1 MSFAPLRAN
10 KRSKCYGSGKWTI
23 AVDFE
28 SQRIDYPSEIT
39 LGDQTTSNFENSENF
54 VVMECVDRL
63 LTKGYPPEYIELEY
77 KWPLGHRFKGKL
89 DILVKSRQGDKTY
102 LMIECKT
109 HPKEYEKERE
119 RMQENGGQLFS
130 YWQQDRNAEYL
141 CLYTS
146 FVSEDEVKY
155 ESAIVKIEDAFRS
168 LGDVAEVY
176 NQWNKQ
182 FAYKGLFEP
191 QINPYSVGRAPLL
204 RRDLKPLKKA
214 DGKRIYLQFL
224 EILRHNV
231 VSDKG
236 NAFNKIFN
244 LFLCKIVDE
253 EKRNSQQLDF
263 QWMEGKDTDE
273 SMLGRLNSLYK
284 LGMGKYL
291 NKDVTDYS
299 VEDIAQSQELDD
311 EARRKIIELRLY
323 KNQEFA
329 FVEVFNEASFRQNA
343 RIVIEMVRLLERWQ
357 IRYTHKQQFLG
368 EFFELL
374 LNTGFKQESG
384 QYFTP
389 VPLVQ
394 FIVMSL
400 PIEDIVYEKIGKGD
414 LHFLPYII
422 DFACG
427 SGHFLTE
434 TMDVLECLIQNMS
447 TSRLDRSQVRKL
459 SSYRT
464 DTFGWAEEYIYGI
477 EFDYRLAKTSKLA
490 CFLNGDG
497 EAQIFHASGIA
508 PFYSESYFGRL
519 SANGSSNQRFDILVA
534 NPPYAVKGF
543 KSTIRDGGTSFTL
556 FDKLGDKSDNIE
568 VLFVERMAQLVKPDG
583 VVGIVL
589 HMSLITG
596 GKIYEDTRRILLEN
610 FEIRGIVLLG
620 SGAFM
625 ATGINTVILFL
636 RKRVEHIQL
645 ETESDYRSICCGQNV
660 VVVSSGEKD
669 VEKKFLGYEF
679 SKRRGSEGIKI
690 RRESRLLDKNNPS
703 SQKHTC
709 SYILANMRG
718 DHLPDIDPVLSEHV
732 KIRPMEDLFHWDE
745 GRFTNAF
752 VFKKYKLSYPQA
764 DRLVSLRS
772 VIGEIDQ
779 GKRPRGGVSEITG
792 GAWSLG
798 GEHINGATCEIV
810 TDSMKYVPADYF
822 LRMTR
827 GIVGDGDILVN
838 KDGALTGKAALFLGS
853 SELDVC
859 VNEHLY
865 RIRAN
870 EDKVR
875 QKYLFYYMVS
885 DFFQQQ
891 VIVYAHQKNGQPGLN
906 LMHIERIRFL
916 ALDKEEQALVINR
929 IDEQWDSLVGDGERK
944 RFASEVFAD
953 LGLVGEHV

>member
-1 MSFAPLRAN
+1 MPPRDN
-10 KRSKCYGSGKWTI
+10 RRKKRYGSEGWTI
-23 AVDFE
+23 EVDFKAE
-28 SQRIDYPSEIT
+28 TINYPVEIK
-39 LGDQTTSNFENSENF
+39 LGDKTTSNFQSSENF
-54 VVMECVDRL
+54 VVLECVDRL
-63 LTKGYPPEYIELEY
+63 LTKGYPPDCIELEH

-89 DILVKSRQGDKTY
+89 DILVKERDAGVPY

-109 HPKEYEKERE
+109 HPEEYERE
-119 RMQENGGQLFS
+119 KGRMQKNGGQLFS

-146 FVSEDEVKY
+146 FVSEGEVKY
-155 ESAIVKIEDAFRS
+155 ESAIVHIEDAFRS

-176 NQWNKQ
+176 NRWNKQ

-191 QINPYSVGRAPLL
+191 QVNPFGVGSAPLL
-204 RRDLKPLKKA
+204 RSDLKPLKEA

-253 EKRNSQQLDF
+253 EKRNGQQLDF
-263 QWMEGKDTDE
+263 QWLEGRDTDV
-273 SMLGRLNSLYK
+273 SMLGRLNALYK
-284 LGMGKYL
+284 LGMDKYL

-299 VEDIAQSQELDD
+299 VEDIAGSELLD
-311 EARRKIIELRLY
+311 EDARRKITELRLY

-329 FVEVFNEASFRQNA
+329 FVEVFNEDSFRQNA

-400 PIEDIVYEKIGKGD
+400 PIEDIVHDKIGRGE
-414 LHFLPYII
+414 LHFLPYTI

-434 TMDVLECLIQNMS
+434 VMDMLERLVQNMP
-447 TSRLDRSQVRKL
+447 TSSLDRPQERKL
-459 SSYRT
+459 HSYRA
-464 DTFGWAEEYIYGI
+464 DTLGWAEEYVYGI

-497 EAQIFHASGIA
+497 EAQILHASGLE
-508 PFYSESYFGRL
+508 PFDCETYWGRL
-519 SANGSSNQRFDILVA
+519 KASGRNNQQFDILVA

-543 KSTIRDGGTSFTL
+543 KATVNNGAASFAL

-568 VLFVERMAQLVKPDG
+568 VLFVERMAQLVRPGG

-589 HMSLITG
+589 HLSLITG
-596 GKIYEDTRRILLEN
+596 GKVYEDTRRILLEN
-610 FEIRGIVLLG
+610 FEVNGIVLLG

-636 RKRVEHIQL
+636 RKRHKAVHL
-645 ETESDYRSICCGQNV
+645 ETVSDYREVCRGRSV
-660 VVVSSGEKD
+660 VVVTCGEKD
-669 VEKKFLGYEF
+669 VEKRFLGYEF
-679 SKRRGSEGIKI
+679 SRRRGSEGIKI
-690 RRESRLLDKNNPS
+690 RRESRLLDKSNPDS
-703 SQKHTC
+703 HKHVNG
-709 SYILANMRG
+709 YILANMRG
-718 DHLPDIDPVLSEHV
+718 SPWTDIDPVLSEHV
-732 KIRPMEDLFHWDE
+732 RVRAMRDLFHWDE
-745 GRFTNAF
+745 SGFSNAF
-752 VFKKYKLSYPQA
+752 VFKKYRLSYPQA

-772 VIGEIDQ
+772 VIGEIEQ
-779 GKRPRGGVSEITG
+779 GKRPRGGVSEITS

-798 GEHINGATCEIV
+798 GEHIDGATCEIV
-810 TDSMKYVPADYF
+810 TDGMKYVPEDYF
-822 LRMTR
+822 LSMTR
-827 GIVGDGDILVN
+827 GVVRGGDILVN
-838 KDGALTGKAALFLGS
+838 KDGALTGKAALFYGNGGQ
-853 SELDVC
+853 DVC

-865 RIRAN
+865 IIRAN
-870 EDKVR
+870 EDIVC
-875 QKYLFYYMVS
+875 QKYLFYFLVS

-891 VIVYAHQKNGQPGLN
+891 VVVHAHQKNGQPGLN
-906 LMHIERIRFL
+906 LKHVGRIRFL
-916 ALDKEEQALVINR
+916 VLDKQEQDLVVAR
-929 IDEQWDSLVGDGERK
+929 IDERWDNLLGGGERK
-944 RFASEVFAD
+944 RYANEVFTD
-953 LGLVGEHV
+953 FGLMGEHA